1 MEWKRIPKEIT
12 SIPNHGSKYS
22 DWKSE
27 IAEEGFHQCVYCAI
41 SENAF
46 GGIRNFHIEHYR
58 PKSKRKDL
66 ENEFSNLFYACSIC
80 NSFKGNDWPNEPN
93 KEMNNIAYP
102 NPSVVNYN
110 DIFEVNNNLHIVN
123 GKNISATYIV
133 ERLYLNRPQLILE
146 RKQSLIIYRI
156 KKLNEIIHS
165 QKEELYNNINQ
176 NQELTI
182 TYLKQLDAK
191 INKIQDLL
199 ISVNDIIPYSLEQTK
214 R

>member
-1 MEWKRIPKEIT
+1 MEWKRIPKEKT

-80 NSFKGNDWPNEPN
+80 NSFKSDDWPAEPN
-93 KEMNNIAYP
+93 SDMSNIAYP
-102 NPSVVNYN
+102 NPSKINYN
-110 DIFEVNNNLHIVN
+110 DILDVDTSCLVN
-123 GKNISATYIV
+123 GKNVSAKYIV

-146 RKQSLIIYRI
+146 RKQNLIFSTIKSLNKIV
-156 KKLNEIIHS
+156 NS
-165 QKEELYNNINQ
+165 QKEELYNSISQ

-199 ISVNDIIPYSLEQTK
+199 ISANDIIPYSLEQTK